1 MSRFKFNVTTL
12 ETLESDFMDAKS
24 KMSEWD
30 WLHGGYLSLYL
41 SNKNRLLK
49 EKEKRDAEITKN
61 KRAKK

>member
-1 MSRFKFNVTTL
+1 MRFKFDATTL
-12 ETLESDFMDAKS
+12 ESLERDFMKAKEE
-24 KMSEWD
+24 MSEWD

-49 EKEKRDAEITKN
+49 EKEKRDEIYRKN

>member
-1 MSRFKFNVTTL
+1 MRFRFDVTTL
-12 ETLESDFMDAKS
+12 ESLERDFMDAKS

-49 EKEKRDAEITKN
+49 EKEKRDEIYRKN